1 MNNNI
6 LLICSFN
13 LFYDFDIIGI
23 KMRDILKYIKKNES
37 KFFIISK

>member
-1 MNNNI
+1 MSNNI

-23 KMRDILKYIKKNES
+23 KMRDISKNIKKNES
-37 KFFIISK
+37 KFFIINK